1 MKKTHQRFSRQYWND
16 STFAENTQEP
26 DLNLADLAATLTDD
40 NIRID
45 PIATDFSEQDP
56 IDRLLADAGF
66 DDIAVNAKADTVLSD
81 TTEKEPCLELS
92 TVQEKI
98 TTDIKTNDFALE
110 SFIADCLINRNTESK
125 EHKQTPL
132 IVEPVLL
139 EADSAPEP
147 LLPIDNEAFPIAD
160 ENTSTTA
167 QTANTES
174 ARQDPLLQLL
184 PELQDAVQRHS
195 AALSQQIKHLQITII
210 FVAVML
216 CMALFG
222 LGILYSQQS
231 ELKTEATL
239 QKQWLELIKEDLTS
253 LTLDKEP

>member
-1 MKKTHQRFSRQYWND
+1 MKKTQQRFSRQYWND

-26 DLNLADLAATLTDD
+26 DLNLVDLAATRNDD

-66 DDIAVNAKADTVLSD
+66 DDIAVNAKDDMALSD
-81 TTEKEPCLELS
+81 IPAKQPHLEPS
-92 TVQEKI
+92 AVQEKI
-98 TTDIKTNDFALE
+98 TTDSKANDFALE
-110 SFIADCLINRNTESK
+110 TFIADCLINRNTESID
-125 EHKQTPL
+125 HKQTTL

-160 ENTSTTA
+160 ESISTTA
-167 QTANTES
+167 QTTNTDS
-174 ARQDPLLQLL
+174 PRQDPLLQLL

-195 AALSQQIKHLQITII
+195 AMLSQQIKHLQITVI

-222 LGILYSQQS
+222 LGILYIQQS

-253 LTLDKEP
+253 LTFDKES